1 MGGLQNIGYFVI
13 FLGVLVTVHELG
25 HFLVAKWA
33 NVKVLKF
40 SIGFGPRIFGF
51 RRGETEYQVAWVPL
65 GGYVRMAGELPGDDV
80 APEDLKRSFTQAP
93 WWKRALIVLA
103 GPAFNLLF
111 PIIVYFFVS
120 LGDHQST
127 APFVGAVEADLPAAK
142 AGILPGDTVTSI
154 DGKPIR
160 EFGEI
165 REVLDGVFDRE
176 VPITVRREGREVA
189 LRITPLK
196 QVETSPVDRVQRGLL
211 GISAVARPTIV
222 GVPAGGAA
230 QAAGLRTFDRVLTV
244 NGELVRDELQLTRA
258 LAKLAGPLELVV
270 VRSELNEVVGSG
282 FVVPSLV
289 TVKLDKQPGE
299 GFAALGA
306 ESGDLY
312 VWTVFADSPA
322 EQAGLKRG
330 DRLLSA
336 NGAQLASWLSM
347 ELQLRAL
354 REEVEDLKARAEA
367 GEKPPPLRTFAMR
380 WRSGAEEKSADIE
393 LVKTEEVDAL
403 RNKLDHLELGVR
415 PRLAFQPQFGEE
427 VLAAGPESPK
437 VTIHLGPVDAA
448 RVALHQVP
456 AAVVAIAGVFVKM
469 AQRKISLDAMG
480 GPIMLFQV
488 AAKSAEAGREVFL
501 KNMAIVS
508 VNLGLVN
515 LLPIPIL
522 DGFAL
527 LAALWEGVR
536 RRPIPLRAREIANI
550 VGLVMLGG
558 LVVLVFW
565 NDLSRFK
572 DDIASLFVR

>member
-40 SIGFGPRIFGF
+40 SIGFGPKIFGF
-51 RRGETEYQVAWVPL
+51 RRGETEYQVAWIPL

-103 GPAFNLLF
+103 GPTFNLVF

-120 LGDHQST
+120 LGDHVRM
-127 APFVGAVEADLPAAK
+127 APFVGSVEPDLPAAK
-142 AGILPGDTVTSI
+142 AGILPGDVVSAI
-154 DGKPIR
+154 DGKEIR
-160 EFGEI
+160 EFPEI
-165 REVLDGVFDRE
+165 REALDGVFDRE
-176 VPITVRREGREVA
+176 VPITVLRDGKEVS
-189 LRITPLK
+189 LRITPVK
-196 QVETSPVDRVQRGLL
+196 QVETSPVERVQHGLL
-211 GISAVARPTIV
+211 GISAVPRPTIV
-222 GVPAGGAA
+222 GVPAGSAA
-230 QAAGLRTFDRVLTV
+230 EQAGLRTFDRVLTV
-244 NGELVRDELQLTRA
+244 NGQLVKDELQLTRT
-258 LAKLAGPLELVV
+258 LARLEGPLELVL
-270 VRSELNEVVGSG
+270 VRSELTEVAGSG

-289 TVKLDKQPGE
+289 TVKLDKQAGE

-322 EQAGLKRG
+322 AKAGLKRG

-336 NGAQLASWLSM
+336 NGATLSSWLSM

-354 REEVEDLKARAEA
+354 REEVEDAKAKAEA
-367 GEKPPPLRTFAMR
+367 GEKPALHQFAMR
-380 WRSGAEEKSADIE
+380 WRSGAEERSADVE
-393 LVKTEEVDAL
+393 LVKTEEFDAL
-403 RNKLDHLELGVR
+403 RNKLDFLELGVR

-427 VLAAGPESPK
+427 VLAAGPESEK

-448 RVALHQVP
+448 RVALRQVP
-456 AAVVAIAGVFVKM
+456 AAVVAIGGVFVKM

-488 AAKSAEAGREVFL
+488 AAKSAEAGRDVFL
-501 KNMAIVS
+501 RNMAIVS

-565 NDLSRFK
+565 NDISRFK
-572 DDIASLFVR
+572 DDIANLFVR